1 MAATSVREPEIS
13 LHTVERPLDLVGVSE
28 LELARLLTW
37 ETTDE
42 HNAVDQIAWQM
53 LQHLKPAHLI
63 THRFPLANASQAYA
77 LLDQHPEEAIQ
88 VVLTYES

>member
-13 LHTVERPLDLVGVSE
+13 LYTVARPLDLVGVSE

-42 HNAVDQIAWQM
+42 HNAVDQIAWQL
-53 LQHLKPAHLI
+53 LQGAQNLRRWTWTVVLVAL
-63 THRFPLANASQAYA
+63 A
-77 LLDQHPEEAIQ
+77 LLIVGFFLP
-88 VVLTYES
+88 SP